1 MQTLEEVLKTSILE
15 AYGPAQASGI
25 ATAVVKEDKAVGTQ
39 GKPVA
44 GCQLRIFDDNK
55 EVAPVDVEGDIAVA
69 GAMVAPVGYIDQSTL
84 NETALYTDAEGRAP
98 KFSLPVAR

>member
-1 MQTLEEVLKTSILE
+1 VQTLEEVLKTSILE

-44 GCQLRIFDDNK
+44 GCQLRIFDASKN
-55 EVAPVDVEGDIAVA
+55 VAAVDVEGDIAVA
-69 GAMVAPVGYIDQSTL
+69 GEMVAPLGYVGQSTL
-84 NETALYTDAEGRAP
+84 NEAALYTDAEGRVP
-98 KFSLPVAR
+98 NCTLNVE